1 MKKSL
6 AVMAIAGITAMSA
19 YAGPAKTV
27 APDVPLSNPN
37 AMIDVI
43 VQFKLPA
50 TSANLSSLHA
60 FGQVNKQF
68 TAIKGVRMT
77 LPAGLVPAMG
87 NMPFV
92 KYVSPNRKSKAHVD
106 ISTAAVNANMVWS
119 YGYDGTGVGVAV
131 IDSGVAT
138 VLDLASH
145 IVYSESFVSGQ
156 NASDAYGHGT
166 HVAGIIGGS
175 GAASQVKG
183 STRTLKG
190 VASGANII
198 NLRVLDQ
205 NGSAQ
210 DSDVISAIERAIQL
224 KDTYNIRV
232 INLSLGRPVFESFTM
247 DPLCQAVES
256 AWQAGIVVVTA
267 AGNAGRD
274 NSYGNNG
281 YGTIVAP
288 GNDPY
293 VITVGA
299 VNTHGTPAISDDVV
313 DSFSSKG
320 PTAIDHIVKPDL
332 VAPGNNVISLL
343 ASTNCTLAT
352 TYPGTLIPLST
363 YVSGA
368 RGTSSSY
375 FSLSGTSMAVPVVSG
390 AAALLIQKNPWIT
403 PDELKARMMKTAA
416 KALPAYQ
423 NAVAADGTPYTF
435 QGDIFSVG
443 AGYLEN

>member
-1 MKKSL
+1 MRQF
-6 AVMAIAGITAMSA
+6 AVVVAIIGITAMSA
-19 YAGPAKTV
+19 YAGPAGTV
-27 APDVPLSNPN
+27 APDLPLSNPN

-50 TSANLSSLHA
+50 TAANLNSLHA
-60 FGQVNKQF
+60 LGQVTKQF

-77 LPAGLVPAMG
+77 MPAGLVHAMQ

-106 ISTAAVNANMVWS
+106 ISTAAVNANIVWS
-119 YGYDGTGVGVAV
+119 YGYDGVGVGVAV

-138 VLDLASH
+138 VLDLASR

-156 NASDAYGHGT
+156 DASDAYGHGT

-183 STRTLKG
+183 STRTLAG
-190 VASGANII
+190 VPPRANII

-210 DSDVISAIERAIQL
+210 DSDVISAIERAIAL

-267 AGNAGRD
+267 AGNAGPD
-274 NSYGNNG
+274 KSFGNNR
-281 YGTIVAP
+281 YVTIISP
-288 GNDPY
+288 PNGPL
-293 VITVGA
+293 VI
-299 VNTHGTPAISDDVV
+299 
-313 DSFSSKG
+313 
-320 PTAIDHIVKPDL
+320 
-332 VAPGNNVISLL
+332 NV
-343 ASTNCTLAT
+343 
-352 TYPGTLIPLST
+352 
-363 YVSGA
+363 
-368 RGTSSSY
+368 
-375 FSLSGTSMAVPVVSG
+375 
-390 AAALLIQKNPWIT
+390 
-403 PDELKARMMKTAA
+403 
-416 KALPAYQ
+416 
-423 NAVAADGTPYTF
+423 
-435 QGDIFSVG
+435 
-443 AGYLEN
+443 